1 MKIIN
6 IKNIKSFNGSC
17 GKLQELY
24 NSKNVSMSYTV
35 MRKDSKAHKHKNM
48 EEVYYILKG
57 KAKIKVNEKLFPIKA
72 GDVFSIPK
80 NKYHNVQEIKEKV
93 ELIVITYP
101 GYDPKDVICL

>member
-6 IKNIKSFNGSC
+6 RKNIKTIDGDC
-17 GKLQELY
+17 GKLQELH
-24 NSKNVSMSYTV
+24 NSENLSMSHTI
-35 MRKDSKAHKHKNM
+35 MTRDSKKHKHQKM

-57 KAKIKVNEKLFPIKA
+57 KANIKVEGEVFPIRA

-80 NKYHNVQEIKEKV
+80 NKFHNIQDIQEAV

-101 GYDPKDVICL
+101 GYDPKDVIY